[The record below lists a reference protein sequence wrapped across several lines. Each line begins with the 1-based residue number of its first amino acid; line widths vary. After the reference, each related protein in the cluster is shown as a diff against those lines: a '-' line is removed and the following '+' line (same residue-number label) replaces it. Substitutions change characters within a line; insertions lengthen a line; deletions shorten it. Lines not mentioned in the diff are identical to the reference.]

1 MDLTAV
7 VPKDMWG
14 VYIPVFEKPDHKCLI
29 NIGSVTATRREVTT
43 LCRSAKDDGDDTS
56 ASTVR
61 RRTPRKQFP
70 SSTPA
75 SGSSARV
82 TRSTARGQLALPQP
96 SIEDSPGGGRYVL
109 LQVSSTSSNAL
120 DLDIATM
127 EGENPYTGTVRQTR
141 LKTLCAK
148 NYRGSDDEWAQIVS
162 YVFGQLRKAHWIR
175 RFGLSKKRSG
185 SAEGEGKHV
194 VWLDGADQLQ
204 GYLSC
209 SMETGAPLNA
219 PMESSQF
226 EEGCAS
232 SSTIVPQTQSGVGVQ
247 APQSP
252 TSEVP
257 ESLTAM
263 SQRHNAKPKFRA
275 RNNRNN
281 EKQKPATQAG
291 QQDSVLSKRYHCAV
305 CDVSCRDAA
314 SLRIHNKSKRH
325 AKKMEM
331 GDSDY
336 NCDLQYF
343 LQIPVRFQPA

>member
-1 MDLTAV
+1 MKQ
-7 VPKDMWG
+7 PQ
-14 VYIPVFEKPDHKCLI
+14 
-29 NIGSVTATRREVTT
+29 NIKQGIEMVERAGDQILLGE
-43 LCRSAKDDGDDTS
+43 DDTCS
-56 ASTVR
+56 SKSPRPALMPWIWTLLR
-61 RRTPRKQFP
+61 WKGRTPI
-70 SSTPA
+70 
-75 SGSSARV
+75 
-82 TRSTARGQLALPQP
+82 LALA
-96 SIEDSPGGGRYVL
+96 SD
-109 LQVSSTSSNAL
+109 
-120 DLDIATM
+120 
-127 EGENPYTGTVRQTR
+127 TVRQTR

-305 CDVSCRDAA
+305 CDVSRRDAA

-336 NCDLQYF
+336 NCDTCNISFRF
-343 LQIPVRFQPA
+343 LSDFNRHKKSKGAY